1 MKCETQN
8 PELWKISCKLNLL
21 KNSWDI
27 FSLLKNENTAF
38 KNLLL
43 LVELALALL
52 GINAHG
58 EEVFPFVKALK
69 TIKKNQFIA

>member
-1 MKCETQN
+1 
-8 PELWKISCKLNLL
+8 
-21 KNSWDI
+21 
-27 FSLLKNENTAF
+27 LLKNENTAF